1 MSLHERY
8 AKQGFLELVDVF
20 TKEEA
25 ARIYSGYTDYVERY
39 VGEDPKET
47 KKTFL
52 EKIVDCLL
60 KSYILILRSGLDER
74 DAWKVISGK
83 S

>member
-1 MSLHERY
+1 MGLHEQY

-39 VGEDPKET
+39 FCEDPKET

-52 EKIVDCLL
+52 EKFFSPQIIRVEVRFGREGCLEGDF
-60 KSYILILRSGLDER
+60 R
-74 DAWKVISGK
+74 
-83 S
+83 

>member
-1 MSLHERY
+1 MGLHEKY

-25 ARIYSGYTDYVERY
+25 ARIYSGYTDYVERH

-52 EKIVDCLL
+52 EKFFSPQIIHVEVRFGREGCLEGDF
-60 KSYILILRSGLDER
+60 R
-74 DAWKVISGK
+74 
-83 S
+83 

>member
-1 MSLHERY
+1 MGLHEKY

-25 ARIYSGYTDYVERY
+25 AKIYSGYTDYVERY
-39 VGEDPKET
+39 ICEDPKET

-52 EKIVDCLL
+52 EK
-60 KSYILILRSGLDER
+60 KFSSNHTY
-74 DAWKVISGK
+74 
-83 S
+83 

>member
-1 MSLHERY
+1 MSLHEKY

-25 ARIYSGYTDYVERY
+25 ARIYSGYTDYVERFFC
-39 VGEDPKET
+39 EETKET

-52 EKIVDCLL
+52 EKFV
-60 KSYILILRSGLDER
+60 SSNHTYY
-74 DAWKVISGK
+74 
-83 S
+83 

>member
-25 ARIYSGYTDYVERY
+25 DRIYSGYTDYVERY
-39 VGEDPKET
+39 VCEDPKET

-52 EKIVDCLL
+52 
-60 KSYILILRSGLDER
+60 
-74 DAWKVISGK
+74 
-83 S
+83 

>member
-1 MSLHERY
+1 MGLHEKY

-25 ARIYSGYTDYVERY
+25 ATIYSGYTNYVERY
-39 VGEDPKET
+39 VSEDPKET
-47 KKTFL
+47 NETFL
-52 EKIVDCLL
+52 EKKFLL
-60 KSYILILRSGLDER
+60 KSYILRSGLGER
-74 DAWKVISGK
+74 DAWKVTSGK

>member
-1 MSLHERY
+1 MGLHEKY

-25 ARIYSGYTDYVERY
+25 ATIYSGYTNYVERY
-39 VGEDPKET
+39 LCEDPKRDKENIFG
-47 KKTFL
+47 K
-52 EKIVDCLL
+52 VCLL
-60 KSYILILRSGLDER
+60 KSYILILRSGLEER
-74 DAWKVISGK
+74 DAWKVTSGK

>member
-25 ARIYSGYTDYVERY
+25 DRIYSGYTDYVERY
-39 VGEDPKET
+39 LCEDPKRDEENIFG
-47 KKTFL
+47 K
-52 EKIVDCLL
+52 DCLL
-60 KSYILILRSGLDER
+60 KSYITDTEVRFGREGRLEGDFR
-74 DAWKVISGK
+74 
-83 S
+83 

>member
-1 MSLHERY
+1 MGVHEKY

-39 VGEDPKET
+39 VCEDPKET

-52 EKIVDCLL
+52 
-60 KSYILILRSGLDER
+60 
-74 DAWKVISGK
+74 
-83 S
+83 